1 MGKLI
6 FDYKDGDLIHIMS
19 EQTAIDMDAALALLY
34 SFQVPNLASIR
45 APCAPFRL
53 RCAFSLQK

>member
-19 EQTAIDMDAALALLY
+19 EQTAIDMDASY
-34 SFQVPNLASIR
+34 RETYFSKSID
-45 APCAPFRL
+45 
-53 RCAFSLQK
+53 K

>member
-19 EQTAIDMDAALALLY
+19 EQTAIDMDAAL
-34 SFQVPNLASIR
+34 SSSSSHMKSTR
-45 APCAPFRL
+45 
-53 RCAFSLQK
+53 